1 MARHGAHIF
10 AIGDVITGASVLACP
25 KMPELSLSQQLQQL
39 STHSWQLA
47 GQACQHLQILSGRIV
62 SAIS

>member
-10 AIGDVITGASVLACP
+10 AFGDVITGASVLACP
-25 KMPELSLSQQLQQL
+25 KTPELSLSQQPQL
-39 STHSWQLA
+39 PAQSWQLA

-62 SAIS
+62 SVIS